1 MNTDKR
7 TFPNRNNSLMP
18 ISKKTD
24 SKKLLLALRRELS
37 AALDIQQRRGKPL
50 RLLLADAIER
60 DPAGTISKVSRIL
73 PQDINISADESFTEA
88 LGEVSRRMKV
98 IQNKTIE
105 HNEAT
110 HLSGAAVDLKSLQ
123 NLSLSMPVKEETR
136 SLLPDD
142 IPFLQEDDIN
152 PFHVDDRDQA
162 KPRRG
167 RPRKSPLNDMPS
179 DE

>member
-98 IQNKTIE
+98 IQDKTIE
-105 HNEAT
+105 HSDAS

-142 IPFLQEDDIN
+142 LPFINEDDIN

-167 RPRKSPLNDMPS
+167 RPRKSPIDEMPS

>member
-1 MNTDKR
+1 
-7 TFPNRNNSLMP
+7 MP

-98 IQNKTIE
+98 IQDKTIE
-105 HNEAT
+105 HDDAS

-167 RPRKSPLNDMPS
+167 RPRKSPLNEMPS

>member
-1 MNTDKR
+1 MAKQQ
-7 TFPNRNNSLMP
+7 
-18 ISKKTD
+18 KTD
-24 SKKLLLALRRELS
+24 SRAILLTLRRELS

-50 RLLLADAIER
+50 RLLLADQIEN
-60 DPAGTISKVSRIL
+60 DAAGTLSKIRGIL
-73 PQDINISADESFTEA
+73 PTDVVISADESFTEA

-98 IQNKTIE
+98 IQDKTIE
-105 HNEAT
+105 HSDAS
-110 HLSGAAVDLKSLQ
+110 HLSEASVSLQ
-123 NLSLSMPVKEETR
+123 VLQKASLSLPVKEETR
-136 SLLPDD
+136 SMLPDD

>member
-1 MNTDKR
+1 MNTDK
-7 TFPNRNNSLMP
+7 FVFLNGNNSLMP
-18 ISKKTD
+18 ISRKTD

-37 AALDIQQRRGKPL
+37 AALDIQQQRGKPL

-73 PQDINISADESFTEA
+73 PQDINISADESFTDA

-98 IQNKTIE
+98 IQDKTIE
-105 HNEAT
+105 HNDAT
-110 HLSGAAVDLKSLQ
+110 HLSGAALSLQ
-123 NLSLSMPVKEETR
+123 ALEKASLSLPAQEESR
-136 SLLPDD
+136 SRLPDD
-142 IPFLQEDDIN
+142 IPFINEDDIN
-152 PFHVDDRDQA
+152 PFHVDDRDQS

>member
-1 MNTDKR
+1 MRIGSKWLTYLKR
-7 TFPNRNNSLMP
+7 DIMA
-18 ISKKTD
+18 KQQKTD
-24 SKKLLLALRRELS
+24 SRAILLTLRRELS

-50 RLLLADAIER
+50 RLLLADQIEN
-60 DPAGTISKVSRIL
+60 DAAGTLSKIRGIL
-73 PQDINISADESFTEA
+73 PTDVVISADESFTEA

-98 IQNKTIE
+98 IQDKTIE
-105 HNEAT
+105 HSDAS

-123 NLSLSMPVKEETR
+123 NLSLSMPVREEAR
-136 SLLPDD
+136 SPLPDD
-142 IPFLQEDDIN
+142 IPFLREDDIN

-167 RPRKSPLNDMPS
+167 RPRKSPLDEMPS